1 MMFTKVDNNE
11 DIKEAMLLE
20 KSSKNA
26 SNRGVKHS
34 VFLITLTF
42 EVRQTND

>member
-26 SNRGVKHS
+26 SNRCVINS

-42 EVRQTND
+42 EVKQIHD